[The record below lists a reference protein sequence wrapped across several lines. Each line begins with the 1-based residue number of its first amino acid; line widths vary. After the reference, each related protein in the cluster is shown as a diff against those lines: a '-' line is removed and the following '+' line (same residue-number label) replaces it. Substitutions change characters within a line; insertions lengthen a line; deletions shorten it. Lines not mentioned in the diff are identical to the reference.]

1 MRLLQ
6 FFFSVLWVIGY
17 VGNGILFLYIEWSY
31 LRQGWVQIF
40 NPFLHVQVLL
50 TLLSTQLFWIW
61 SAMAIVGYYLTT
73 AIEQK
78 IDKQE
83 KASNTGLDKNL
94 SISPPASTNTRSQ
107 LSSSS
112 PKHEEK
118 NRQPDHKSIK
128 QQVELLEWAIQSSQK
143 VQFDYEN
150 RYGSKSYRIVIP
162 VQFQT
167 IGETLCLEAYCHL
180 RKSKRVFSV
189 ERIRNISIVS
199 PNETSHNTPP
209 SSEKIKPKSSYN
221 TSGTLE
227 RTYISY
233 STNDLEKTADSNW
246 SSVDVLKEIYY
257 ELGFRSRRR
266 AHRLREKISE
276 RLTQLESTQFV
287 WPTTTANIGS
297 QNLPSDAFK
306 YEEGLLRHY
315 GYKVGIH
322 GLNQSERLEI
332 LDSIFL
338 RPLMPMNNYEY
349 QNEWGEPKTARRL
362 QKLAESIAAFTRN
375 AKRRNDKNFGKAIQ
389 DWETDLAYL
398 KTTYYDNRFSF
409 RWPHT

>member
-17 VGNGILFLYIEWSY
+17 VGNGILFLYIEWFY

-50 TLLSTQLFWIW
+50 TLLSTPLFWILL
-61 SAMAIVGYYLTT
+61 AMAIVGYYLTT

-78 IDKQE
+78 IDRKE
-83 KASNTGLDKNL
+83 KASNAGLDKNS
-94 SISPPASTNTRSQ
+94 SISPPASTNNRSQ

-150 RYGSKSYRIVIP
+150 RYGSKSHRTVTP
-162 VQFQT
+162 VQIQT
-167 IGETLCLEAYCHL
+167 IGEALCLEAYCHL
-180 RKSKRVFSV
+180 RKSKRVFAV
-189 ERIRNISIVS
+189 ERISNISVVS
-199 PNETSHNTPP
+199 PNEISRNTPP
-209 SSEKIKPKSSYN
+209 PSEKNKPKSSH
-221 TSGTLE
+221 SASKTLG
-227 RTYISY
+227 RAYISY
-233 STNDLEKTADSNW
+233 STNDLEETADSNW
-246 SSVDVLKEIYY
+246 SSVNVLKDIYY

-266 AHRLREKISE
+266 AHRLREKISR
-276 RLTQLESTQFV
+276 RLAQLENTQFI
-287 WPTTTANIGS
+287 WPTTTADIGL
-297 QNLPSDAFK
+297 QNLPSDVFK
-306 YEEGLLRHY
+306 HEEGLLRHY
-315 GYKVGIH
+315 GYKVGIN
-322 GLNQSERLEI
+322 GLSQSERLEI

-338 RPLMPMNNYEY
+338 RPLMSMDDHEY
-349 QNEWGEPKTARRL
+349 LNEWGNPKTARRL

-375 AKRRNDKNFGKAIQ
+375 AKRRNDKNFDKAIQ

-398 KTTYYDNRFSF
+398 KKTYYENRFSF
-409 RWPHT
+409 RWPRT